1 MLSVLSMDKIQVA
14 ASGFAQEH
22 QPELT
27 AHRDTEFRPTS
38 TKPQIIYMHHI
49 RNGIN
54 QKRELQLAKLEN
66 MTASI
71 GTLLFH
77 EKEEVLCFHGPLLY
91 EAKVLK
97 AEIWHPGDS
106 ETGDTGP
113 HYYVHYKGW
122 KSSYD
127 EWVPNE
133 RVLKLSQE
141 NRDRQKQL
149 KEQYTPKKK
158 KSSMK
163 PALAKPTSEEEPSTN
178 TKKKPVTTTKAAVSK
193 AITAPSKVSA
203 TEFKPTSSKST
214 TSSSSK
220 KSTIESDSH
229 LRPES
234 KRTKKSD
241 STTSA
246 SKKGK
251 EKETAAEVATT
262 TKNASKSDGTDAIDK
277 MHLDNLSA
285 DQEINNSKDEDLKD
299 EDKEILEML
308 EEAPET
314 TTVKKLE
321 SGRGRR
327 RKYSE
332 TEEASQLPTPER
344 EIDAIG
350 INEPDIDL
358 RIPGVLKTKL
368 VDDWENVTR
377 LNKIITSPRLVTIN
391 KILKRWTVYQ
401 RAEESPDDKEDPKN
415 LENHNLT
422 ENLITLENHNS
433 SNEQAVSPTTKEDG
447 DGDVEMAEM
456 QPEAQPEAQTE
467 ELKEEAN
474 ENFDLNP
481 PTSDANNEVTDST
494 NNIEENQEKSSEE
507 NETANNDQ
515 EENNQNTTAEND
527 TSTIIVTNNQP
538 EEEIKDI
545 YFEVVNGL
553 RRYFERAI
561 NYNLLYN
568 VEKPYLAELK
578 KNHPNT
584 DLCDIFGAEHLLRL
598 LVKLP
603 FFLAQT
609 DMDQESTQEL
619 TFRCGQL
626 MNFMIKNMEEFF
638 PPSPTQYAPQIEH
651 PAKRHMNNNRKGL
664 VCANCKTTNTP
675 GWRVGATQDEKLC
688 NACGLYYS
696 KHKQHRPEHLW
707 GIVRSK
713 RQS

>member
-1 MLSVLSMDKIQVA
+1 
-14 ASGFAQEH
+14 
-22 QPELT
+22 
-27 AHRDTEFRPTS
+27 
-38 TKPQIIYMHHI
+38 
-49 RNGIN
+49 
-54 QKRELQLAKLEN
+54 
-66 MTASI
+66 MTASVD
-71 GTLLFH
+71 TLLFH

-163 PALAKPTSEEEPSTN
+163 PTLTKTPSEEESSTGI
-178 TKKKPVTTTKAAVSK
+178 KKKPVTTTKAAVSK
-193 AITAPSKVSA
+193 AITAPSKVLAAESKTA
-203 TEFKPTSSKST
+203 SSKPTAT
-214 TSSSSK
+214 SSSK
-220 KSTIESDSH
+220 KSTIEPDSH
-229 LRPES
+229 SKTES

-241 STTSA
+241 SITPA

-251 EKETAAEVATT
+251 EKEIADHATT
-262 TKNASKSDGTDAIDK
+262 TKNTSKSDGTDAIDK
-277 MHLDNLSA
+277 INADNSSV
-285 DQEINNSKDEDLKD
+285 DQETNNGKDSDLKD
-299 EDKEILEML
+299 ADKEILEML
-308 EEAPET
+308 EEVPET
-314 TTVKKLE
+314 KSTKKPE

-332 TEEASQLPTPER
+332 TEEVPQQLPTPET
-344 EIDAIG
+344 EVIG
-350 INEPDIDL
+350 FNEPDIDL

-377 LNKIITSPRLVTIN
+377 LNKIISAPRSITIN
-391 KILKRWTVYQ
+391 KILKGWAVYQ
-401 RAEESPDDKEDPKN
+401 RAEDSPDNKENLKD
-415 LENHNLT
+415 LENHNPT
-422 ENLITLENHNS
+422 GNLIPPENHNS
-433 SNEQAVSPTTKEDG
+433 SHEQAVSPAVREDVDG
-447 DGDVEMAEM
+447 DIEMTEA
-456 QPEAQPEAQTE
+456 QPEIQPEAQTE
-467 ELKEEAN
+467 EIKEESN
-474 ENFDLNP
+474 ENFDINP
-481 PTSDANNEVTDST
+481 STSSDANNEVTNST
-494 NNIEENQEKSSEE
+494 NNVEENQEKSPKED
-507 NETANNDQ
+507 ETANNHQ
-515 EENNQNTTAEND
+515 EETIQSATSENNA
-527 TSTIIVTNNQP
+527 STNNQP

-619 TFRCGQL
+619 IFRCGQL
-626 MNFMIKNMEEFF
+626 MNYMIKNMEEFF
-638 PPSPTQYAPQIEH
+638 PPSPTHYTPQSE
-651 PAKRHMNNNRKGL
+651 PAAKRHMNNNRKITKPSSSWKNQEGL

-688 NACGLYYS
+688 NANTSNIDLSTCGES
-696 KHKQHRPEHLW
+696 CVQNANHKNVGHKEVPEHAY
-707 GIVRSK
+707 S
-713 RQS
+713 